1 MTMNCE
7 DYIQAIGEDPKYDGG
22 AGHVSE
28 CSECRTYRDE
38 MRALDVSIGRALALE
53 VPDLILPDLPDL
65 ENVVSLSD
73 RRRLSMPTWFAMA
86 ATILLAV
93 FFSVR
98 FAGDDSV
105 DHESLAAE
113 VLAHVTHEPSA
124 LRVTD
129 VAVSDDHLHEIV
141 PANIAELD
149 ESAGLITYA
158 ASCPIN
164 GRNVPHLVIQGQQG
178 PITIILMPDEK
189 ISSAIALNDENQHG
203 VILPVGDGSIAI
215 VGGLDEALDEV
226 QKQILQSVV
235 WST

>member
-7 DYIQAIGEDPKYDGG
+7 EYKQTIAEDPNFDGG

-28 CSECRTYRDE
+28 CAECRTYRDE
-38 MRALDVSIGRALALE
+38 MRALDVKIGHALALK
-53 VPDLILPDLPDL
+53 VPDLVLPDLPDL
-65 ENVVSLSD
+65 ENVVSLSN
-73 RRRLSMPTWFAMA
+73 RRRLSTPTWFAVA
-86 ATILLAV
+86 ATVLLAV

-105 DHESLAAE
+105 DYESLADE
-113 VLAHVTHEPSA
+113 ILAHVSHEPSA
-124 LRVTD
+124 LRITD
-129 VAVSDDHLHEIV
+129 VAVSDDHLHEVV

-149 ESAGLITYA
+149 ESAGLITFA

-164 GRNVPHLVIQGQQG
+164 GRNVPHLVIQGQHG
-178 PITIILMPDEK
+178 PVTIILMPDEK
-189 ISSAIALNDENQHG
+189 ISSAIALNDENHHG

-215 VGGLDEALDEV
+215 VAGLDEPLDEV
-226 QKQILQSVV
+226 QKQVLQSVV

>member
-7 DYIQAIGEDPKYDGG
+7 DYKQTIGEDPNFDGG
-22 AGHVSE
+22 AGHLSE

-38 MRALDVSIGRALALE
+38 MRALDRTIGRALALK
-53 VPDLILPDLPDL
+53 VPELKLPELPGM

-93 FFSVR
+93 FFGVR
-98 FAGDDSV
+98 FAGDDGV
-105 DHESLAAE
+105 VYGSLADE
-113 VLAHVTHEPSA
+113 VLAHVSHEPSA

-129 VAVSDDHLHEIV
+129 VAVSDDHLHDVV
-141 PANIAELD
+141 PANIAEMD
-149 ESAGLITYA
+149 GSAGLITFA
-158 ASCPIN
+158 EICPIN
-164 GRNVPHLVIQGQQG
+164 GRNVPHLVIQGQHG

-189 ISSAIALNDENQHG
+189 VSSAIALDDEHQHG

-215 VGGLDEALDEV
+215 ITGLDEALDEV
-226 QKQILQSVV
+226 QKKVLKSVV

>member
-7 DYIQAIGEDPKYDGG
+7 EYKQTIAEDPNFDGG

-28 CSECRTYRDE
+28 CTECRTYRDE
-38 MRALDVSIGRALALE
+38 MRALDVKIGRALALE
-53 VPDLILPDLPDL
+53 VPDLVLPDLPDL
-65 ENVVSLSD
+65 ENVVSLSN
-73 RRRLSMPTWFAMA
+73 RRRLSTPTWFAMA
-86 ATILLAV
+86 ATVLLAV

-105 DHESLAAE
+105 DYESLADE
-113 VLAHVTHEPSA
+113 VLAHVSHEPSA

-129 VAVSDDHLHEIV
+129 VAVSDARLLEAV

-149 ESAGLITYA
+149 ENTGLITFA
-158 ASCPIN
+158 ESCPIN
-164 GRNVPHLVIQGQQG
+164 GRNVPHLVIQGQHG

-215 VGGLDEALDEV
+215 VAGQDEPLDEV
-226 QKQILQSVV
+226 QKQVLQSVV

>member
-7 DYIQAIGEDPKYDGG
+7 EYKQTIAEDPNFDGG

-28 CSECRTYRDE
+28 CTECRTYRDE
-38 MRALDVSIGRALALE
+38 MRALDVKIGRALALE
-53 VPDLILPDLPDL
+53 VPDLVLPDLPDL
-65 ENVVSLSD
+65 ENVVSLSN
-73 RRRLSMPTWFAMA
+73 RRRLSTPTWFAMA
-86 ATILLAV
+86 ATVLLAV

-105 DHESLAAE
+105 DYDSLADE
-113 VLAHVTHEPSA
+113 VLAHVSHEPSA

-129 VAVSDDHLHEIV
+129 VAVSDARLLEAV

-149 ESAGLITYA
+149 ESAGLITFA
-158 ASCPIN
+158 ESCLIN
-164 GRNVPHLVIQGQQG
+164 GHNVPHLVIQGQRG

-189 ISSAIALNDENQHG
+189 IPSAIALNDGSQHG

-215 VGGLDEALDEV
+215 VAGLDEPLDEV
-226 QKQILQSVV
+226 QKQVLQSVV

>member
-7 DYIQAIGEDPKYDGG
+7 DYRQAIAEDPNFDGG

-73 RRRLSMPTWFAMA
+73 RRRLSTPTWFAMA
-86 ATILLAV
+86 ATVLLAA
-93 FFSVR
+93 FFGLR
-98 FAGDDSV
+98 FVADDGDPYGA
-105 DHESLAAE
+105 LASE
-113 VLAHVTHEPSA
+113 VLAHVAHEPLA

-129 VAVSDDHLHEIV
+129 VAVRDEHLDSVVPNDLARMDHG
-141 PANIAELD
+141 
-149 ESAGLITYA
+149 AGLITFA
-158 ASCPIN
+158 ETCPIN
-164 GRNVPHLVIQGQQG
+164 GNNVPHLVIQGQHG

-226 QKQILQSVV
+226 QKQVLQSVV

>member
-7 DYIQAIGEDPKYDGG
+7 KYKQTIAEDPNFDGG
-22 AGHVSE
+22 AGHLSE
-28 CSECRTYRDE
+28 CTECRTYRDE
-38 MRALDVSIGRALALE
+38 MRALDVKIGHALTLE
-53 VPDLILPDLPDL
+53 VPDLVLPDLPDL
-65 ENVVSLSD
+65 ENVVSLSS
-73 RRRLSMPTWFAMA
+73 RRRLSTPTWFAVA
-86 ATILLAV
+86 ATVLLAV

-98 FAGDDSV
+98 FAGYDSV
-105 DHESLAAE
+105 DYELLADE
-113 VLAHVTHEPSA
+113 VLAHVNHEPSA

-129 VAVSDDHLHEIV
+129 VAVSDDHLHEVV

-149 ESAGLITYA
+149 ESAGLITFA
-158 ASCPIN
+158 ESCPIN
-164 GRNVPHLVIQGQQG
+164 GRNVPHLVIQGQHG

-215 VGGLDEALDEV
+215 VAGQDEPLDEV
-226 QKQILQSVV
+226 QKQVLQSVV

>member
-1 MTMNCE
+1 MNCE
-7 DYIQAIGEDPKYDGG
+7 EYKQTIAEDPNYDGG
-22 AGHVSE
+22 AGHLSE

-38 MRALDVSIGRALALE
+38 MRALDVNIGRALALA
-53 VPDLILPDLPDL
+53 VPDLVLPDLPDL

-73 RRRLSMPTWFAMA
+73 RRRLSTPTWLAMA

-98 FAGDDSV
+98 FAGDESV

-113 VLAHVTHEPSA
+113 VLAHVLNEPSA

-129 VAVSDDHLHEIV
+129 VAVNDDHLHEVI
-141 PANIAELD
+141 PANVAKMD
-149 ESAGLITYA
+149 ANVGLITFA

-164 GRNVPHLVIQGQQG
+164 GRNVPHLVIQGQHG

-189 ISSAIALNDENQHG
+189 ISSAIALDDEHQHG

-215 VGGLDEALDEV
+215 VGGLDERLDEV
-226 QKQILQSVV
+226 QKQVLQSVV

>member
-7 DYIQAIGEDPKYDGG
+7 EYKQTIAEDPNFDGG

-28 CSECRTYRDE
+28 CTECRTYRDE
-38 MRALDVSIGRALALE
+38 MRALDVKIGRALALE
-53 VPDLILPDLPDL
+53 VPDLVLPDLPDL
-65 ENVVSLSD
+65 ENVVSLSN
-73 RRRLSMPTWFAMA
+73 RRRLSTPTWFAMA
-86 ATILLAV
+86 ATVLLAV

-105 DHESLAAE
+105 DYDSLADE
-113 VLAHVTHEPSA
+113 VLAHVYHEPSA

-129 VAVSDDHLHEIV
+129 VAVSDARLLEAV

-149 ESAGLITYA
+149 ENTGLITFA
-158 ASCPIN
+158 ESCSIN
-164 GRNVPHLVIQGQQG
+164 GHNVPHLVIQGQQG
-178 PITIILMPDEK
+178 PITIILMPEEK
-189 ISSAIALNDENQHG
+189 ISSAIALNDGIQHG

-215 VGGLDEALDEV
+215 VAGLDEPLDEV
-226 QKQILQSVV
+226 QKQVLQSVV

>member
-7 DYIQAIGEDPKYDGG
+7 DYRQTIGEDPNFDGG
-22 AGHVSE
+22 GGHLSE

-38 MRALDVSIGRALALE
+38 MRVLDVNIGRALALE
-53 VPDLILPDLPDL
+53 VPDLVLPDLPDL
-65 ENVVSLSD
+65 GNVVSLSN
-73 RRRLSMPTWFAMA
+73 RRRLSTPTWFAMA
-86 ATILLAV
+86 ATVLLAV
-93 FFSVR
+93 FFGVR
-98 FAGDDSV
+98 FAGDDGV
-105 DHESLAAE
+105 VYGSLADE
-113 VLAHVTHEPSA
+113 ILAHVSHEVSA

-129 VAVSDDHLHEIV
+129 VAVSDDHLRKVV
-141 PANIAELD
+141 PANIAEMD
-149 ESAGLITYA
+149 ASASLITFA

-164 GRNVPHLVIQGQQG
+164 GHDVPHLVIQGQHG

-215 VGGLDEALDEV
+215 VAGQDEALDEV
-226 QKQILQSVV
+226 QKQVLQSVV